1 MTHPT
6 YRIAFLIY
14 PGMTQLDFSGP
25 AEVLH
30 RMPGAKIDM
39 VWTSLDPLTS
49 DSGIIFVPTAT
60 LHDDTRYDMI
70 CVPGGFACTEVMTN
84 QPVLDW
90 LRRQGETADLVTSVC
105 TGSLIL
111 AAAGLLKGYKAGCH
125 WSWIDHLEKFGAEP
139 VHQRVVI
146 DRNRITAGGVTAGID
161 FGFRI
166 VEQKCGRDFAEALI
180 LGIEYDPQPLSGGT
194 PETARPEIVSRLQ
207 AMMAERMTSRFTAID
222 VIAADFA
229 AAD

>member
-1 MTHPT
+1 MTKQP

-30 RMPGAKIDM
+30 RMPGAEISM
-39 VWTSLDPLTS
+39 VWTSTDPITS

-60 LHDDTRYDMI
+60 IDDATQYDMI
-70 CVPGGFACTEVMTN
+70 CVPGGFSCTEVMTN
-84 QPVLDW
+84 QPVLAW
-90 LRRQGETADLVTSVC
+90 LRRQAEQADLVTSVC

-125 WSWIDHLEKFGAEP
+125 WSWIEHLEKFGAKP
-139 VHQRVVI
+139 VRQRVVV

-161 FGFRI
+161 FGFQI
-166 VEQKCGRDFAEALI
+166 VEQKCGKDIAEALI
-180 LGIEYDPQPLSGGT
+180 LGIEYDPQPLAGGT
-194 PETARPEIVSRLQ
+194 PETANPETVSRLRK
-207 AMMAERMTSRFTAID
+207 MMAERMTSRFTAID
-222 VIAADFA
+222 AVAADFTA
-229 AAD
+229 GD